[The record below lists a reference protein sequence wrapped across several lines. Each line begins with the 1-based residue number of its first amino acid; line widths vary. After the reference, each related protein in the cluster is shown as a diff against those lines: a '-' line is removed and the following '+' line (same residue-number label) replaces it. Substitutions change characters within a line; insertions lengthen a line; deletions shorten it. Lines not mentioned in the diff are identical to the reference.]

1 MVMLSVIMLN
11 VIVLSVMAPLM
22 ELDYHQWPML
32 WTIYGRNQNDYLILK
47 MGKAANI
54 FMVVIGRKLFIT
66 LTLLQ
71 VTFARAPCSV
81 LYFVLGA
88 SVRLRACAK
97 KLFSVVINLQCLY
110 FKLR

>member
-32 WTIYGRNQNDYLILK
+32 WTIYGRNQNDKLILK
-47 MGKAANI
+47 VGKTANI

-66 LTLLQ
+66 LTSLRGDICPSTMQRTLLCFGCISQ
-71 VTFARAPCSV
+71 TQGLC
-81 LYFVLGA
+81 
-88 SVRLRACAK
+88 
-97 KLFSVVINLQCLY
+97 
-110 FKLR
+110 